1 MSGGAHTAPMGS
13 VAYFGMR
20 LLWECTCIW
29 KRGHEADIDI
39 VCDDR
44 GPVGAA

>member
-1 MSGGAHTAPMGS
+1 VHTTPLGS
-13 VAYFGMR
+13 VAYFEMR
-20 LLWECTCIW
+20 LLWEYVLLQ
-29 KRGHEADIDI
+29 KRGHDADSDI

>member
-1 MSGGAHTAPMGS
+1 M
-13 VAYFGMR
+13 AYFEMR
-20 LLWECTCIW
+20 LLWEYVLRQ
-29 KRGHEADIDI
+29 KRGDDIDSDL

>member
-1 MSGGAHTAPMGS
+1 
-13 VAYFGMR
+13 MR
-20 LLWECTCIW
+20 LLWEHTCIE
-29 KRGHEADIDI
+29 KRRHDADSGM